1 MPSQCP
7 VFRWSIKLAL
17 NVETWSEAQR
27 SHGVRSHLRRVQLG
41 KRSVRGKL
49 LLLRYYYVYGRSDSE
64 ACRCAWLDGSQGMG
78 APSKDHLRASSN
90 TSLIALLVLMSVK
103 HRSLRCILVV
113 VAQTD
118 VALQACKALQH
129 WEGAVHTHRS
139 ELKCSL
145 QSRRRGSEGPFFPFF
160 GI

>member
-1 MPSQCP
+1 MPNQCP

-27 SHGVRSHLRRVQLG
+27 SHGVRSHLRRVQ
-41 KRSVRGKL
+41 
-49 LLLRYYYVYGRSDSE
+49 LRYYYVYGRSDSE

-113 VAQTD
+113 LAQTD

>member
-1 MPSQCP
+1 M
-7 VFRWSIKLAL
+7 
-17 NVETWSEAQR
+17 
-27 SHGVRSHLRRVQLG
+27 
-41 KRSVRGKL
+41 
-49 LLLRYYYVYGRSDSE
+49 GRSDSE
-64 ACRCAWLDGSQGMG
+64 ACPCQRHSRAWLDGSQGVA
-78 APSKDHLRASSN
+78 APSKDHLRGSSN

-103 HRSLRCILVV
+103 HRSLRCSRCILVV

-118 VALQACKALQH
+118 LALKACQQ
-129 WEGAVHTHRS
+129 GAVHTHRC